1 MLEFGRC
8 VGWTLTDS
16 PRSQSPRW
24 TSCSWTYVWLLG
36 VRKDMLPPTS
46 YMPIK
51 TNHSDVMSQSETRA
65 TALALYPEDSR
76 EAAALLKQAV
86 PLMVRHNIP
95 PNPVHYALWYTY
107 SKGQEPEL
115 NRHLDR
121 VVKDFDCFPPES
133 ATKLFR
139 DYIIRD
145 ELEEARA
152 GQQQAI
158 DLVDDMERNVSRSVN
173 GSANFQASLGHCME
187 MLAEP
192 VDQRLPA
199 ILSELQQSTQVMQDQ
214 QELFLSQ
221 LHSAQNEIMSLR
233 DKLERAQLAASL
245 DGLTKVLNRATF
257 TRLLEHALINAP
269 HGVALVMLD
278 IDHFKQ
284 FNDRYGHPLGD
295 RVLEHVGQVLRNS
308 IPPQA
313 LAARYGGEEFC
324 VVLHECFDLTSAH
337 TFAEQLRLKIQALRI
352 KVRGTDEV
360 LDTVTASF
368 GVALAKAGDD
378 VESLLTRADDAL
390 YRAKRSGRNRVN

>member
-1 MLEFGRC
+1 
-8 VGWTLTDS
+8 
-16 PRSQSPRW
+16 
-24 TSCSWTYVWLLG
+24 
-36 VRKDMLPPTS
+36 
-46 YMPIK
+46 
-51 TNHSDVMSQSETRA
+51 MSQSETRA

-76 EAAALLKQAV
+76 EAAALLKQAI

-115 NRHLDR
+115 NRQLDR

-133 ATKLFR
+133 ASKLFR

-145 ELEEARA
+145 ELEDARA

-158 DLVDDMERNVSRSVN
+158 DLVDDMERDVSHN
-173 GSANFQASLGHCME
+173 MEGNLNFQASLGQCME
-187 MLAEP
+187 MLEEP
-192 VDQRLPA
+192 VNERLPA
-199 ILSELQQSTQVMQDQ
+199 ILSELQQSTQHMQDR

-221 LHSAQNEIMSLR
+221 LHSAQNEIKSLR
-233 DKLERAQLAASL
+233 NKLELAQLAATL

-257 TRLLEHALINAP
+257 TRLLERALSNVS
-269 HGVALVMLD
+269 HGVALIMLD

-284 FNDRYGHPLGD
+284 FNDQYGHPLGD
-295 RVLEHVGQVLRNS
+295 RVLEHVGQVLRS
-308 IPPQA
+308 SLPPQA

-324 VVLHECFDLTSAH
+324 IVLQECFDLTSAH
-337 TFAEQLRLKIQALRI
+337 TFAEQLRLKIQSLRI
-352 KVRGTDEV
+352 KARGTDEV

-368 GVALAKAGDD
+368 GVALAKAGDN
-378 VESLLTRADDAL
+378 VENLLTRADDAL

>member
-1 MLEFGRC
+1 
-8 VGWTLTDS
+8 
-16 PRSQSPRW
+16 
-24 TSCSWTYVWLLG
+24 
-36 VRKDMLPPTS
+36 
-46 YMPIK
+46 
-51 TNHSDVMSQSETRA
+51 MSQSETRA
-65 TALALYPEDSR
+65 TALALYPENSR

-121 VVKDFDCFPPES
+121 VVKDFDSFPPES
-133 ATKLFR
+133 AMKLFR

-145 ELEEARA
+145 ELEDARA

-158 DLVDDMERNVSRSVN
+158 NLVDDMERDISRSVN
-173 GSANFQASLGHCME
+173 GSVNFQASLGHCME

-192 VDQRLPA
+192 VDKRLPA
-199 ILSELQQSTQVMQDQ
+199 ILSELQQSTQVMRDQ

-221 LHSAQNEIMSLR
+221 LHSAQNEIKSLR

-257 TRLLEHALINAP
+257 TRSLERALINAK
-269 HGVALVMLD
+269 GVALVMLD

-284 FNDRYGHPLGD
+284 FNDQYGHPLGD

-308 IPPQA
+308 LPPQA

-324 VVLHECFDLTSAH
+324 VVLQECVDLTSAQ

-352 KVRGTDEV
+352 KARGTDEV

-368 GVALAKAGDD
+368 GVALAKACDN